1 MLDLTVVIL
10 TRDEEL
16 NLRKCVESFKGIAKR
31 FVVVDSFSTDAT
43 VDLARRL
50 GEELSGTGASLDV
63 YQHEFESHAA
73 QFNWALDNTDIT
85 TAWTMRIDADERLTP
100 ELSRE
105 LADRL
110 SGLPGD
116 VAGINLKRRV
126 YFMGKWIRHGG
137 CYPVILLRVFRTG
150 TARSEE
156 TLMDEHIVLNEGCD
170 GGLVTFEEDFI
181 DFNTKPLNWWISK
194 HNWYSD
200 LELKDHLAKEA
211 SADSGEGALEGQ
223 SKTKRIIKNRGYYRL
238 PKFTRAHLYFLY
250 RYYLRLGFLDG
261 AEGKI
266 FHFLQAYWYRFL
278 VDAKIHEYEHAGSDR
293 RDG

>member
-16 NLRKCVESFKGIAKR
+16 NLRDCVESFGGIAKR
-31 FVVVDSFSTDAT
+31 FVVVDSYSTDST
-43 VDLARRL
+43 VDLARQL
-50 GEELSGTGASLDV
+50 GDELSGAGASLNV

-73 QFNWALDNTDIT
+73 QFNWALDNTGIDT
-85 TAWTMRIDADERLTP
+85 GWTMRIDADERLTP
-100 ELSRE
+100 ELARE

-110 SGLPGD
+110 PGLPSD

-137 CYPVILLRVFRTG
+137 CYPVILFRIFRTG

-156 TLMDEHIVLNEGCD
+156 TLMDEHIVLNEGST
-170 GGLVTFEEDFI
+170 GGLVTFKEDFI

-200 LELKDHLAKEA
+200 LELKDHLTKEA
-211 SADSGEGALEGQ
+211 SADSGEAALEGQ
-223 SKTKRIIKNRGYYRL
+223 SKAKRIIKNKGYYRL

-261 AEGKI
+261 TEGKI

-278 VDAKIHEYEHAGSDR
+278 VDAKIHEYYRAGAGR